1 MKEKFSNDY
10 PKFQAKIANFVLSQ
24 NFTARVE
31 EYEELFN
38 QMSSI
43 SPDDMRTYA
52 QKSPAFL
59 EARNKSLS
67 LMEQILSLH
76 RELKTLFELN
86 ESELGLKYNYSLDSI
101 DKEIADKLKH
111 SAYLLHQYEKASE
124 AGRKAIEIVDNPFL
138 AQAL

>member
-1 MKEKFSNDY
+1 MKEKYSNEY

-24 NFTARVE
+24 NFTARLE

-43 SPDDMRTYA
+43 SPDDMRMYA

-59 EARNKSLS
+59 DARNKSLS
-67 LMEQILSLH
+67 LMEQILTLH

-86 ESELGLKYNYSLDSI
+86 EHELGLRYNYSLETI
-101 DKEIADKLKH
+101 DKEIADKLKR
-111 SAYLLHQYEKASE
+111 SAYLLHQYTTVSE
-124 AGRKAIEIVDNPFL
+124 AGRKAIEIADNPFL